1 MSIRKYITSSLFG
14 FLCLLSAMPARAG
27 IPVFDGTSV
36 AQQIQ
41 QVIAWSQQ
49 YNQMVETITKYQQQ
63 INQMRTMTDK
73 LDGLRNLGTILND
86 PAINA
91 ALPTEMRSIATV
103 LANPAALTSNPAAIN
118 SILASFGV
126 NGLVNPDAGRGNAD
140 ALGKV
145 QSIMSAAQQRIAQLQ
160 QLATRVDGSADAK
173 TSLDLLNRNTIEVA
187 TINNQLMQT
196 MAAIEASRQSEE
208 LRQLAK
214 SQAFGSG
221 LQTGGAR
228 PIRTLTY

>member
-1 MSIRKYITSSLFG
+1 MSIRKIVTSGVVGAAFVLG
-14 FLCLLSAMPARAG
+14 AVPAHAG
-27 IPVFDGTSV
+27 IPVFDGTAI

-49 YNQMVETITKYQQQ
+49 YQQMVETIQKYQQQ
-63 INQMRTMTDK
+63 IVQMQTMTSK

-91 ALPTEMRSIATV
+91 SLPTEMRNIATV
-103 LANPAALTSNPAAIN
+103 LANPSALTSNPAAIN

-126 NGLVNPDAGRGNAD
+126 TATANPDAGKGNAD

-145 QSIMSAAQQRIAQLQ
+145 QSIMSAAQQRVAQLQ
-160 QLATRVDGSADAK
+160 QLATRVDGSTDAK

-187 TINNQLMQT
+187 SINNQLMQT
-196 MAAIEASRQSEE
+196 MASIEASRQSEE

-214 SQAFGSG
+214 SQAFSSG

-228 PIRTLTY
+228 PVRTLTY